1 MWTRKFFILQHL
13 LTILQ
18 WKNSFPKKYP
28 RHNTHRFKCLLLFF
42 VCDDCKEGTPCLFL
56 HWRFF
61 TVLLK
66 DKNPSLNYVMALMCT
81 SVNIGTWLRRLRTKS
96 QPHLFYIHKKKK
108 VTSANVWFYDYLF
121 LVSSVHYPG
130 FKVWVCFYV
139 SSPNNKTE
147 AAANCIF
154 MTLKSC
160 SFFFLVAHDR
170 KVSFTQNIIFFKI
183 FSICNNWL
191 RISFTGRQETWGEIR
206 GGRGQVACFPVLP
219 QTFKSE
225 SAVTYLVPVW
235 VVVVLIQKQIFN

>member
-1 MWTRKFFILQHL
+1 MLNL
-13 LTILQ
+13 CGLE
-18 WKNSFPKKYP
+18 NSLFCNICWRFCSEKKVSQKSTP
-28 RHNTHRFKCLLLFF
+28 DIIPTDLNACCCFF

-81 SVNIGTWLRRLRTKS
+81 SVNIGTWLRRSRTKS

-108 VTSANVWFYDYLF
+108 NVTSANVWFYDYLF

-160 SFFFLVAHDR
+160 SFFF
-170 KVSFTQNIIFFKI
+170 
-183 FSICNNWL
+183 WL
-191 RISFTGRQETWGEIR
+191 HMTGRS
-206 GGRGQVACFPVLP
+206 VLL
-219 QTFKSE
+219 K
-225 SAVTYLVPVW
+225 
-235 VVVVLIQKQIFN
+235 I